1 MVTGIARKKKSFVSL
16 IINMLD
22 SYFGVDK
29 RFEAFQFEAVT
40 GLTAPSTDADGVE
53 EIQASRRLKEE
64 IFWYGCG
71 CGCC

>member
-1 MVTGIARKKKSFVSL
+1 MVTGIASKKKSFVSL

-29 RFEAFQFEAVT
+29 RFETFQSEAVANS
-40 GLTAPSTDADGVE
+40 TAPSTDADGVE
-53 EIQASRRLKEE
+53 DAQASRRLREE

-71 CGCC
+71 CC